1 MQKCISQEECE
12 IIIDVGVES
21 NNSWFLFIPIF
32 PITNNKKEEGEARN
46 EGSRDHKHLLF
57 FWPHTL

>member
-1 MQKCISQEECE
+1 MQKCISQEECR

-21 NNSWFLFIPIF
+21 NNSWFLFIPTF

-46 EGSRDHKHLLF
+46 L
-57 FWPHTL
+57 